1 MKIFGQNIFGKAT
14 LVSEPASLELA
25 KETVKLAESKKT
37 DKEPII
43 TGKSRRKISSKLLQE
58 RRLNID
64 VEMNVFQQAVY
75 LAKDI
80 DRPDRKPL
88 YSLYEKI
95 IERDAHLRS
104 QLRTAHFT
112 VQQSEFQILTN
123 QSENKEL
130 KKLFETSWFT
140 DFVTYATDQEF
151 WGHSLIEFGWLYD
164 SKFKDIKLID
174 RLHVIPEFQSV
185 ILDINHDVTEGIPYG
200 ENLNNWFLVEIGN
213 KKDLGLLLTAI
224 IEILFK
230 KDARIDW
237 AGFNEKFGMPLLSV
251 TTDKY
256 NETELDE
263 LEQFAANFG
272 SNGYVIGSPE
282 TQFNIVQPQGTDNGH
297 AKFKDTAEMCD
308 AYISKLIN
316 GQTATS
322 DEKSYVGSAEVQER
336 VLNTYVKGRLSRIQR
351 VINDKLI
358 PFLTYHGYPLK
369 DAKFQYIDLLKKEA
383 IPTVTETET
392 EKKKLN

>member
-151 WGHSLIEFGWLYD
+151 WGHSLIEFGWLFD
-164 SKFKDIKLID
+164 SKFKDVKLID
-174 RLHVIPEFQSV
+174 RLHVIPEFQSYK
-185 ILDINHDVTEGIPYG
+185 T
-200 ENLNNWFLVEIGN
+200 
-213 KKDLGLLLTAI
+213 
-224 IEILFK
+224 
-230 KDARIDW
+230 
-237 AGFNEKFGMPLLSV
+237 
-251 TTDKY
+251 
-256 NETELDE
+256 
-263 LEQFAANFG
+263 
-272 SNGYVIGSPE
+272 
-282 TQFNIVQPQGTDNGH
+282 GT
-297 AKFKDTAEMCD
+297 
-308 AYISKLIN
+308 
-316 GQTATS
+316 
-322 DEKSYVGSAEVQER
+322 
-336 VLNTYVKGRLSRIQR
+336 
-351 VINDKLI
+351 
-358 PFLTYHGYPLK
+358 
-369 DAKFQYIDLLKKEA
+369 
-383 IPTVTETET
+383 
-392 EKKKLN
+392 